1 MTTLDQTAPMP
12 ARHSTELEMA
22 IGYALAS
29 AAEDGPEAA
38 LAFIGDF
45 IAGVGGIS
53 AGLSPKEEVA
63 LVHEVVERAKALAE
77 SPMGSTR
84 DRDRASAWAAL
95 RDLQEALQGGE
106 TP

>member
-1 MTTLDQTAPMP
+1 MTALDQTTPLP
-12 ARHSTELEMA
+12 AGHSTELEMA

-29 AAEDGPEAA
+29 AAKDGPEAA

-45 IAGVGGIS
+45 MSGIGGIS
-53 AGLSPKEEVA
+53 AGLSPDEEA
-63 LVHEVVERAKALAE
+63 LVHAVVNRARTVAE
-77 SPMGSTR
+77 SPAWSTR
-84 DRDRASAWAAL
+84 DRDRAYAWAVL